1 MEQGNSQHHVFQVAD
16 LVARLA
22 RLSQELS
29 ESNQHAVEQLQRASQ
44 SAPAV
49 LRQAA
54 DQAWGGLS
62 SRATESM
69 RQGLQGPLDGLGR
82 HVADSIGRIQGATE
96 LLAQAQQSMQATVR
110 KLHWLV
116 ATVALVML
124 LALTAGAGTFW
135 HYRGVIEEHR
145 IQADLMRAY
154 NQADVT
160 LCDGRL
166 CANVERGSKSHQG
179 YVPVKPR

>member
-1 MEQGNSQHHVFQVAD
+1 MDQANSQNQAFHAAD

-22 RLSQELS
+22 RLSQELG

-44 SAPAV
+44 SAPVV

-54 DQAWGGLS
+54 DQAWSGLS
-62 SRATESM
+62 SRATESV

-82 HVADSIGRIQGATE
+82 HVADSVARIQGVTQ
-96 LLAQAQQSMQATVR
+96 LLTQAQQSMQTTVR

-116 ATVALVML
+116 GSVALVML
-124 LALTAGAGTFW
+124 LALTAEAGMLW
-135 HYRGVIEEHR
+135 YYRGIIEEHR
-145 IQADLMRAY
+145 IQSELMRAY

-160 LCDGRL
+160 LCEGRL
-166 CANVERGSKSHQG
+166 CANVERGGKSYQG

>member
-1 MEQGNSQHHVFQVAD
+1 MNPVNSQSHTMHAAD

-22 RLSQELS
+22 RLSQELG
-29 ESNQHAVEQLQRASQ
+29 ERNRQAVEQLQRASQ

-54 DQAWGGLS
+54 DQAWSGLS
-62 SRATESM
+62 SRANESVQ
-69 RQGLQGPLDGLGR
+69 QGLQGPLDGLGR
-82 HVADSIGRIQGATE
+82 HIADSIARMQTATQG
-96 LLAQAQQSMQATVR
+96 LMQAQQRMQSTVR

-116 ATVALVML
+116 GAVAMVML
-124 LALTAGAGTFW
+124 LALIAGTAMVR
-135 HYRGVIEEHR
+135 HYRGVIAEHQ
-145 IQADLMRAY
+145 IQAELMRAY

-166 CANVERGSKSHQG
+166 CANVERNGKSYQG
-179 YVPVKPR
+179 YVPIKPR

>member
-1 MEQGNSQHHVFQVAD
+1 MEQGSSQNHEFHAAD

-22 RLSQELS
+22 RLSQELG

-54 DQAWGGLS
+54 DQAWSGLS
-62 SRATESM
+62 SCATESV
-69 RQGLQGPLDGLGR
+69 RQGLKGPLDGLGR
-82 HVADSIGRIQGATE
+82 HVADNVARIQGATQILTE
-96 LLAQAQQSMQATVR
+96 AQQSMQVTVR

-116 ATVALVML
+116 ASVVLVML
-124 LALTAGAGTFW
+124 LALTAGVGMFW
-135 HYRGVIEEHR
+135 HYRGVIEDHR

-160 LCDGRL
+160 LCEGRL
-166 CANVERGSKSHQG
+166 CANVERDGKSYQG